1 MAELDPGTDSAAAT
15 TTPEVGTGAPAN
27 DPPGSQDGSGATPA
41 SAFDEAFLKGLATL
55 DPSKVD
61 PTTLPKEFND
71 RFIPKSE
78 WTRRNQALADEK
90 RQLAEREKAVFEL
103 ARKAIADRDIPKGP
117 SPAQVKREQLLELAA
132 AGDKDAL
139 NQVVQMTAQEMM
151 QPIQNQT
158 AWNNAAETAKR
169 LEPAVAQHWDEIQ
182 QTLNSNP
189 RVSELARVDGFKY
202 AGEVMLAL
210 GLEHKANDL
219 AKMVA
224 AKDQEVS
231 SLKAKLSTYEK
242 ERAAGLPPSTTR
254 AGTSAGRPAAG
265 EADTITD
272 AAKSA
277 WLESGG
283 RLEDF
288 R

>member
-1 MAELDPGTDSAAAT
+1 MAELDPGTDSTVAAM
-15 TTPEVGTGAPAN
+15 TPDSGTGAPAN
-27 DPPGSQDGSGATPA
+27 DQTGTEGGTPA
-41 SAFDEAFLKGLATL
+41 TDSGFDETALKTL
-55 DPSKVD
+55 ESLDWTKIDPSK
-61 PTTLPKEFND
+61 LPQTFNEK
-71 RFIPKSE
+71 FVPKAVF
-78 WTRRNQALADEK
+78 TRNQQSIAEEK
-90 RQLAEREKAVFEL
+90 RQLAAEKQAIFEL
-103 ARKAIADRDIPKGP
+103 ARKAIADREKPTGP
-117 SPAQVKREQLLELAA
+117 SPAQVRRDQLMELAA

-139 NQVVQMTAQEMM
+139 RQAIQLEAQELV
-151 QPIQNQT
+151 QPIQSQT
-158 AWNNAAETAKR
+158 AWNSAAETAKR

-182 QTLNSNP
+182 NTLNSNP
-189 RVSELARVDGFKY
+189 RVAELARVDNFKY

-219 AKMVA
+219 ARAVA
-224 AKDQEVS
+224 ASQNEVTA
-231 SLKAKLSTYEK
+231 LKAKLSTYEK

-254 AGTSAGRPAAG
+254 AGTSAGRPVAG

>member
-1 MAELDPGTDSAAAT
+1 MAELDPGTDSTVAT
-15 TTPEVGTGAPAN
+15 MTPETGTDAPAN
-27 DPPGSQDGSGATPA
+27 DQTGTEGGTPA
-41 SAFDEAFLKGLATL
+41 TDTGFDETALKTL
-55 DPSKVD
+55 ESLDWTKIDPSK
-61 PTTLPKEFND
+61 LPQKFND
-71 RFIPKSE
+71 QFVPKPVF
-78 WTRRNQALADEK
+78 TRNQQALAEEK
-90 RQLAEREKAVFEL
+90 RQLQERERAVFEL
-103 ARKAIADRDIPKGP
+103 ARKAIADRDRPTGP
-117 SPAQVKREQLLELAA
+117 SPREIKKQELLELAS
-132 AGDKDAL
+132 AGDKNAL
-139 NQVVQMTAQEMM
+139 AQVIDMAAEERVA
-151 QPIQNQT
+151 PIQNQA
-158 AWNNAAETAKR
+158 AWNSAADAAKR

-189 RVSELARVDGFKY
+189 RVSELARVDNFKY

-219 AKMVA
+219 ARMVTS
-224 AKDQEVS
+224 KDAEVT
-231 SLKAKLSTYEK
+231 SLKAKLASYEK

-254 AGTSAGRPAAG
+254 AGTSTGRPAAG